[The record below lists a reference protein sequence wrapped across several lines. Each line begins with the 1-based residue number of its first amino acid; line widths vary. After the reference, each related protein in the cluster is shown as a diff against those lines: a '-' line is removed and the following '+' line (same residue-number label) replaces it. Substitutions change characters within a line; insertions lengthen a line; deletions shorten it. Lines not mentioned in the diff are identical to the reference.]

1 MRVPARHRYTVIA
14 AVACLTLF
22 AAGEAAAQ
30 WVWTPQTGRFL
41 NLDRMPR
48 ETPELQVQYARSLM
62 LEGDLRKAY
71 RETLK
76 FDDFYSDSDWAD
88 ENQYLRGEIRMRQGA
103 YLSAANEFQQVVSR
117 YPDSDRFDDVIEKQ
131 YEIGDYYYDRGVARQ
146 EGRWRP
152 FRNRPFKRAITVYTM
167 VIDNQPFTNAAAEAQ
182 YKVGLCH
189 FARDE
194 YIEAAFEFRR
204 VLEDYS
210 TSPWVRDA
218 SYKLANTYV
227 NSALPPQY
235 DQTPSRLAIGAI
247 EDFNRRYPVDEHSAQ
262 LAEWN
267 EDMTRRISTQRL
279 EAAQFYERRRQFE
292 AARISYEAVAE
303 QFPGTEAGEAA
314 AAWLQAYANGG

>member
-1 MRVPARHRYTVIA
+1 MPVRHRVTVTA
-14 AVACLTLF
+14 AVAFLLLF

-41 NLDRMPR
+41 NIDRMPR

-76 FDDFYSDSDWAD
+76 FDNFYGDTDWAD
-88 ENQYLRGEIRMRQGA
+88 ENQFLRGEIRMRQGA
-103 YLSAANEFQQVVSR
+103 YLSAANEFQAVVSS
-117 YPDSDRFDDVIEKQ
+117 YPDSDLFDDVIEKQ
-131 YEIGDYYYDRGVARQ
+131 YEIGDFYYDRGVARQ

-167 VIDNQPFTNAAAEAQ
+167 VIDNQPFTDAAAEAQ

-204 VLEDYS
+204 VLEDYA
-210 TSPWVRDA
+210 TSPWVQDA
-218 SYKLANTYV
+218 SYKLSNTYV

-235 DQTPSRLAIGAI
+235 DQTPSALAIAAI
-247 EDFNRRYPVDEHSAQ
+247 NDHTVRYPGDERT
-262 LAEWN
+262 AELTEWR
-267 EDMTRRISTQRL
+267 EDMATRIATQRL
-279 EAAQFYERRRQFE
+279 ESAQFYERRRQFE

-303 QFPGTEAGEAA
+303 QFPGTEAGNIAS
-314 AAWLQAYANGG
+314 AWLQAYANGR

>member
-1 MRVPARHRYTVIA
+1 MILA
-14 AVACLTLF
+14 AVACVTLF

-76 FDDFYSDSDWAD
+76 FDNFYGDTDWAD

-103 YLSAANEFQQVVSR
+103 YLGAANEFQQVVSQ

-152 FRNRPFKRAITVYTM
+152 FRNRPFRRAITVYTM
-167 VIDNQPFTNAAAEAQ
+167 VIDNQPFTEAAAEAQ

-235 DQTPSRLAIGAI
+235 DQTPSRLAVAAI
-247 EDFNRRYPVDEHSAQ
+247 SDYNRRYPADEHSGQ
-262 LAEWN
+262 LAEWHD
-267 EDMTRRISTQRL
+267 DMTDRMATQRL

-292 AARISYEAVAE
+292 AARISYEAVAQ
-303 QFPGTEAGEAA
+303 QFPQTEAGEAA